1 MFQSYR
7 LVGDYEKPW
16 LSNKAMKST
25 RWNDLIV
32 GIFILSGIIGAGVIG
47 FFTVWPY
54 RQADVSLVSKAS
66 LKIILQQAAA
76 PMDCTWIESTRI
88 REQNPP
94 WPSSSLWQKCD
105 WHKTW

>member
-32 GIFILSGIIGAGVIG
+32 GIFILLGIIGGSIVG

-54 RQADVSLVSKAS
+54 RQPEVSLHLCRNIWNDFANETS
-66 LKIILQQAAA
+66 
-76 PMDCTWIESTRI
+76 
-88 REQNPP
+88 
-94 WPSSSLWQKCD
+94 
-105 WHKTW
+105 